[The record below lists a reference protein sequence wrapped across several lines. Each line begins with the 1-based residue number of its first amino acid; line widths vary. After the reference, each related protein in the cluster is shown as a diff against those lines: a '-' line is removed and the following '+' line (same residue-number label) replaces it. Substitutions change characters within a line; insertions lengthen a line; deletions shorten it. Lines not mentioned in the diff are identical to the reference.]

1 MRKTRNIIFAT
12 TMLALVVGLGTAG
25 YMILEKWNFL
35 DSLYMTVITIS
46 TVGFSEVNPV
56 SNQGRILTMTVLI
69 SGLGVLAY
77 VVGTLTRTLVEG
89 QLLEV
94 MGRKKLERE
103 IQKLKG
109 HYVICGYG
117 RVGQIICEEIKKAR
131 PTPLVV
137 IDNNDQVAAKVEED
151 GFFFISGDAT
161 EEECLLRAGTL
172 NAKALVTALDSEA
185 DNVYITITAKGLNPK
200 LYILARAGRIGSEKK
215 LIHAGANVVVS
226 PHQIGVFRMPQAVDR
241 PAVTEFFDFTL
252 VDPHI
257 AFTMEQIPVSPASTL
272 SDVALIDSGIRQKF
286 DLIVVAIKKPSG
298 EMLYNPA
305 SHTRIEIGDTLIAL
319 GQKSNLIELSR
330 LLGNTEL

>member
-1 MRKTRNIIFAT
+1 
-12 TMLALVVGLGTAG
+12 
-25 YMILEKWNFL
+25 
-35 DSLYMTVITIS
+35 
-46 TVGFSEVNPV
+46 
-56 SNQGRILTMTVLI
+56 MTVLI

-161 EEECLLRAGTL
+161 DEECLLRAGTL

-226 PHQIGVFRMPQAVDR
+226 PHQIGGFRMAQALLR

-272 SDVALIDSGIRQKF
+272 SDVALID
-286 DLIVVAIKKPSG
+286 
-298 EMLYNPA
+298 YNPA

>member
-1 MRKTRNIIFAT
+1 M
-12 TMLALVVGLGTAG
+12 
-25 YMILEKWNFL
+25 
-35 DSLYMTVITIS
+35 
-46 TVGFSEVNPV
+46 
-56 SNQGRILTMTVLI
+56 
-69 SGLGVLAY
+69 
-77 VVGTLTRTLVEG
+77 
-89 QLLEV
+89 
-94 MGRKKLERE
+94 ERE

-226 PHQIGVFRMPQAVDR
+226 PHQIGGFRMAQALLR